1 MALSLLLFLSPSL
14 LASGQGRLVAGGRG
28 TVHCLSTNK
37 KQFTKV
43 CVRNVI
49 QINYE
54 RPSVAPAQFV
64 VSTAV
69 LFT

>member
-14 LASGQGRLVAGGRG
+14 LASGQGRLVVVGGRG

-43 CVRNVI
+43 CVRNA
-49 QINYE
+49 YE
-54 RPSVAPAQFV
+54 PPSVATAEFV